1 MEIIKLNSIC
11 LINKFE
17 KHGFY
22 KKDLLNIFKLEKN
35 FTKNK
40 DEYYSDNIHKLDYY
54 NSSDFNRDWVKLI
67 IKDLQFYFESCLKI
81 LNFEKVIINDIWFQ
95 QYRLN
100 GTHGWHTHGFN
111 YTGVYYVDFKK
122 NYAKT
127 ELINPIDNKK
137 IIINAEEGD
146 IVIFPSFIIHRS
158 ALQKLNKTKTIISF
172 NLSFIDISKEYLE
185 KINDIALYY

>member
-17 KHGFY
+17 KHDFY
-22 KKDLLNIFKLEKN
+22 KKDLLNIFNLEKN
-35 FTKNK
+35 FIKKK
-40 DEYYSDNIHKLDYY
+40 DEYYSDNIHKLDWN

-67 IKDLQFYFESCLKI
+67 IKDLQLYFESCLKI
-81 LNFEKVIINDIWFQ
+81 LNFKKVIINDIWFQ
-95 QYRLN
+95 QYELN

-146 IVIFPSFIIHRS
+146 IIIFPSFIIHRS
-158 ALQKLNKTKTIISF
+158 ALQKLNETKTIISF
-172 NLSFIDISKEYLE
+172 NLTFNDISKEYLE